1 MFFFSTGCET
11 GWSGR
16 TDVIL
21 NNNINIQFSEE
32 EEEESVSVNSS
43 VEIKLDNVNI
53 KSESQLVAQTVVFSF
68 LERKTSHLSNCLVP
82 GIMIG
87 KEHFRIM
94 LYDSENDVLVSN
106 LTNTLLFTAYDDLS
120 PVSTLLLWL
129 ALNYR
134 FLCTGV
140 PSDKVAIDRV
150 KANFFDR
157 VGNYLASYQ
166 EKVFMPAHFRS
177 SNKSLQNRT
186 FFAKLK
192 LGKDEVPDIPSVPTS
207 NQGGGDS

>member
-1 MFFFSTGCET
+1 M
-11 GWSGR
+11 
-16 TDVIL
+16 
-21 NNNINIQFSEE
+21 
-32 EEEESVSVNSS
+32 SVNSF
-43 VEIKLDNVNI
+43 DNVNI

-68 LERKTSHLSNCLVP
+68 LERKTSYLDNCLVP

-106 LTNTLLFTAYDDLS
+106 LPNTVLFTAYDDLS

-192 LGKDEVPDIPSVPTS
+192 LGKDEVPDIPSVPTTCEPS
-207 NQGGGDS
+207 HGKTNNVVA